1 VKRPLLIALF
11 FSATF
16 LQAGPYGLTFVL
28 PPLFAG
34 FNGNEADVGNTLA
47 LTAIST
53 LFIVMFSG
61 HVTDRLGRMPT
72 IAWSGGV
79 IALSLF
85 LFATAAGTGVQI
97 YLAGILL
104 GVGWGL
110 FYTLTPVALGQIIK
124 PEERVRF
131 FTLLSVFIMAGF
143 GLAPVMGSW
152 VERIGLGLQAA
163 FMITAGFCLVSG
175 LIFAALARPFRHHIV
190 APVPAG
196 QSDEL
201 SFGLAARV
209 MRTRAAVPI
218 WMVGLGASVFA
229 GVTNFQAVYAAESGF
244 DYADYFLTY
253 TITVIAC
260 RVLFAEFVGGRNS
273 YGVISLLMV
282 VMALSVGLFLVL
294 GDSGWLYLLA
304 ATLFGIGYGV
314 SYPIVKA
321 MAANEAQADLMP
333 QTMQLFGLSYF
344 IGVFGF
350 PFAAGWIIVTA
361 GIFALLMVSLGL
373 ALAETVLATGRF
385 LGSRLSSAREG
396 SRSSH

>member
-1 VKRPLLIALF
+1 MTRPLLIALF
-11 FSATF
+11 FTATF

-34 FNGNEADVGNTLA
+34 FNGTEADVGNTLA

-61 HVTDRLGRMPT
+61 HVSDRLGRMPT

-163 FMITAGFCLVSG
+163 FMITAGFS
-175 LIFAALARPFRHHIV
+175 
-190 APVPAG
+190 
-196 QSDEL
+196 L
-201 SFGLAARV
+201 S
-209 MRTRAAVPI
+209 AV
-218 WMVGLGASVFA
+218 
-229 GVTNFQAVYAAESGF
+229 
-244 DYADYFLTY
+244 
-253 TITVIAC
+253 
-260 RVLFAEFVGGRNS
+260 
-273 YGVISLLMV
+273 
-282 VMALSVGLFLVL
+282 
-294 GDSGWLYLLA
+294 
-304 ATLFGIGYGV
+304 
-314 SYPIVKA
+314 
-321 MAANEAQADLMP
+321 
-333 QTMQLFGLSYF
+333 
-344 IGVFGF
+344 
-350 PFAAGWIIVTA
+350 
-361 GIFALLMVSLGL
+361 
-373 ALAETVLATGRF
+373 
-385 LGSRLSSAREG
+385 
-396 SRSSH
+396 